1 MKNFFLVLCLISIAG
16 FAFASGD
23 GEKKGDGSGERK
35 FVQIKSSSIGGSWY
49 AAGAVWAKLISE
61 NSDYIAMNSA
71 SPGYTNESVTRML
84 QGKAQLACADG
95 IAAYPAYKGWNSWA
109 EPVEVRALFNLWP
122 GVYDI
127 VVMADS
133 KYKTLADLKGAKIA
147 TYAEGEPTGVAF
159 LDLME
164 WSGVTSDNTTI
175 FRVTKKD
182 ATRMFIDGSADCL
195 VYAFGHGHANLKEI
209 TSSRDVRFIHVS
221 PENEERFMKEYPYFT
236 TTTFGSEFGVADETQ
251 FSSPYFTIALADM
264 SDEDAYLF
272 TKIWWENWDFLEDA
286 IPAYVKWI
294 DKTNVAAGI
303 PIPFHPGAIKYY
315 KEQGMWKE

>member
-1 MKNFFLVLCLISIAG
+1 MYFHVKQFS
-16 FAFASGD
+16 FASGS
-23 GEKKGDGSGERK
+23 GEKSDQTEKSERK

-49 AAGAVWAKLISE
+49 AAGAAWAKVISD

-84 QGKAQLACADG
+84 EGKAQLACADG
-95 IAAYPAYKGWNSWA
+95 IAAFPAYSGKGKWES
-109 EPVEVRALFNLWP
+109 PVEIRALFNLWP
-122 GVYDI
+122 GVYDM
-127 VVMADS
+127 VVMKDS
-133 KYKTLADLKGAKIA
+133 EFKTLSDLKGKKIA
-147 TYAEGEPTGVAF
+147 TYAEGEPTGLAF

-164 WSGVTSDNTTI
+164 WAGITPENTTI

-209 TSSRDVRFIHVS
+209 TSSREVRFIHV
-221 PENEERFMKEYPYFT
+221 PEDLEKRFMKEYPYFT
-236 TTTFGSEFGVADETQ
+236 TTIFGSEFGVEDVKQ
-251 FSSPYFTIALADM
+251 FSSPYFTIALAEM

-272 TKIWWENWDFLEDA
+272 TKLWWENWGFLEEA
-286 IPAYVKWI
+286 IPAYVKWV
-294 DKTNVAAGI
+294 DKKNVTDGI

-315 KEQGMWKE
+315 KEIGVWKEQ